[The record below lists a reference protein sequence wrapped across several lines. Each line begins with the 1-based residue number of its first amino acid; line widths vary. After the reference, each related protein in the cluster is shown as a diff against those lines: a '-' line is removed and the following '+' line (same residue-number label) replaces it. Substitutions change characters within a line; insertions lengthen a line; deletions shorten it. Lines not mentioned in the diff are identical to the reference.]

1 MFSANPTLHTTLAL
15 PIEPNLDRAD
25 LVVPENTIN
34 HPSTP
39 SGRKKMSKTGKFFEI
54 IFSEEFFRDKKKF
67 HFHFSRLIVVPWGR

>member
-34 HPSTP
+34 HLSRSRGTEI
-39 SGRKKMSKTGKFFEI
+39 MSKIGKFFEI
-54 IFSEEFFRDKKKF
+54 IFSEEFFRAKKV
-67 HFHFSRLIVVPWGR
+67 H